1 MVALHATSLRRR
13 AMRARGVGRH
23 GRRRSGAPHCPI
35 AAPQREQ
42 PMAAPTPFRM
52 TVCGLDELPGHC
64 AAGVTHVLSILDPEM
79 PAPSAPADC
88 QRLEL
93 RFHDVIEPSAN
104 MHPPGPEHVRGILG
118 FGRELLA
125 APNADAHL
133 VVHCHAGVSRSTAAM
148 LLILAQAEPG
158 RPAAELAAEL
168 LRIRAKAW
176 PNLRIVE
183 FGDQMLGRGGT
194 LIGAAAAIYRHQL
207 EQRQHLAEVMIGS
220 GRGREIA
227 AAQAGNGR
235 AGDGREPG
243 RDGERP
249 AATVR

>member
-1 MVALHATSLRRR
+1 
-13 AMRARGVGRH
+13 
-23 GRRRSGAPHCPI
+23 
-35 AAPQREQ
+35 
-42 PMAAPTPFRM
+42 MAAPTPFRM

-79 PAPSAPADC
+79 PAPSAPGDC

-93 RFHDVIEPSAN
+93 RFHDVIEPSPY
-104 MHPPGPEHVRGILG
+104 MHPPSPEHIRGILG
-118 FGRELLA
+118 FGRDLLA
-125 APNADAHL
+125 APLADAHL

-158 RPAAELAAEL
+158 LPAAELAAEL

-183 FGDQMLGRGGT
+183 FGDQMLGRGGK
-194 LIGAAAAIYRHQL
+194 LIEAAAVIYRCQL
-207 EQRQHLAEVMIGS
+207 EQRQYLADVMIGH

-227 AAQAGNGR
+227 AAHIGYGT
-235 AGDGREPG
+235 GGGG
-243 RDGERP
+243 RDKPGCEGRG
-249 AATVR
+249 